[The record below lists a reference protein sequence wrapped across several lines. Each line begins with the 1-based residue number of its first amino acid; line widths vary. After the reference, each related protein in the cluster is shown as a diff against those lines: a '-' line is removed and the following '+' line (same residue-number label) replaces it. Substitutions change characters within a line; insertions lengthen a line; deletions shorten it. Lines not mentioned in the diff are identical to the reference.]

1 MNFEEKFILV
11 SGRISLEM
19 MQKVCKIQIPIVVS
33 KSAPTNLS
41 VELARKLNITLV
53 GFVRGRRMNIYA
65 NGYRINY

>member
-1 MNFEEKFILV
+1 M
-11 SGRISLEM
+11 
-19 MQKVCKIQIPIVVS
+19 QIPIVVS

-65 NGYRINY
+65 NGYRVKY